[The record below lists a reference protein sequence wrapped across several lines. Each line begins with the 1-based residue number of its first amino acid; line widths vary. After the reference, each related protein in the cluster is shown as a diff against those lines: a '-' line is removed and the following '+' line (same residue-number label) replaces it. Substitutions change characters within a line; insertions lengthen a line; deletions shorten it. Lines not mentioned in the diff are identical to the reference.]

1 MSGPA
6 TTSQSSGMA
15 GDFAPYLHR
24 YGSMIE
30 GVAGLPDQQFQGPR
44 VAELSGTQ
52 RSALG
57 NYDGLMGDAGW
68 GMAADT
74 LADLGSGSMNP
85 FTEQVE
91 NRVAQGVTDRFNQAT
106 RGTTSAF
113 NSAGG
118 LGSAR
123 HQLAETRNQE
133 NLARGLGDSLGA
145 LRSNAFESSQNRR
158 LQATGMGGQLAGVYS
173 GILGNAMQAGDVP
186 RLFDQRVIDAN
197 YGDWR
202 EANDYPYTQLQRVS
216 GALGPLFGAA
226 PTTTTRTGPGNDPI
240 AQGLGMWQLANNVGG
255 SKTGGVNGVGGNP
268 LQYGGGAID
277 WGLESGL

>member
-1 MSGPA
+1 MSGSA
-6 TTSQSSGMA
+6 QSSQSSGLS
-15 GDFAPYLHR
+15 GEFAPYLQQ
-24 YGSMIE
+24 YGSMIQ
-30 GVAGLPDQQFQGPR
+30 GVAGLPYQQFKGPR

-52 RSALG
+52 QSAIG
-57 NYDGLMGDAGW
+57 NYGGLMDDPGW
-68 GMAADT
+68 GMAANT

-91 NRVAQGVTDRFNQAT
+91 NRVTQGVTDRFNQAT

-123 HQLAETRNQE
+123 HQLAENHNQE
-133 NLARGLGDSLGA
+133 NLAQGLGDSLGA
-145 LRSNAFESSQNRR
+145 LRSNEWNSMQGRR
-158 LQATGMGGQLAGVYS
+158 AQAVGLGGQLAGQYS

-186 RLFDQRVIDAN
+186 RQFDQRVIDTN

-202 EANDYPYTQLQRVS
+202 EANDYPYSQLQRVS

-226 PTTTTRTGPGNDPI
+226 PRTTTMTGPGSDPI
-240 AQGLGMWQLANNVGG
+240 AQGLGTWQLANM
-255 SKTGGVNGVGGNP
+255 
-268 LQYGGGAID
+268 LGGGGKSGAQDGGGGID